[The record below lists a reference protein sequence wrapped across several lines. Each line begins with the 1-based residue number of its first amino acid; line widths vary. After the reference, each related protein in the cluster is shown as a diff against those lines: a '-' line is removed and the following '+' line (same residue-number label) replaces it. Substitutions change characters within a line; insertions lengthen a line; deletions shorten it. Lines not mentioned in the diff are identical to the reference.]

1 MIETFSKLLNIL
13 HNHIAKVVEEEGGSL
28 ERASD
33 YIAKALENGGFEYV
47 FGTGHSM
54 LVALEVFFR
63 AGGLVR
69 VYPIIDLTL
78 LGIPSA
84 VRASMVEK
92 LPNYA
97 RGLVESTPIIPNSVL
112 VVVSN
117 SGKNAVPVEL
127 AYYFKER
134 GVKVVAITSVKYSM
148 ALKPENSLGKKLY
161 EIADVVIDNKIP
173 EGDVTYVV
181 SDEVKTFPISTIV
194 NSFILHAINVR
205 AMEKLL
211 EKGIMPEV
219 WTSVNVPGGS
229 ERNREY
235 VSKYRTLV
243 KYL

>member
-1 MIETFSKLLNIL
+1 MVETFSKLFDVL
-13 HNHIAKVVEEEGGSL
+13 HNHVEKVIREEEESL

-33 YIAKALENGGFEYV
+33 YVAEAMEKGGFEYV

-69 VYPIIDLTL
+69 VYPIIDLSL
-78 LGIPSA
+78 LGVPSA
-84 VRASMVEK
+84 VRASILEK

-97 RGLVESTPIIPNSVL
+97 KSLVESTPILPNSVL

-127 AYYFKER
+127 AHSFKER

-148 ALKPENSLGKKLY
+148 SLKPENSLGKRLY
-161 EIADVVIDNKIP
+161 EVADVVIDNKIP
-173 EGDVTYVV
+173 EGDVTYVIN
-181 SDEVKTFPISTIV
+181 DYVKTFPISTIV
-194 NSFILHAINVR
+194 NSFILHAVNVR
-205 AMEKLL
+205 AAEKLL
-211 EKGIMPEV
+211 EKGIAPEM

-235 VSKYRTLV
+235 ISKYRTLI
-243 KYL
+243 KHL